1 MRSLLT
7 RFDENAA
14 RQPDKAAL
22 VVADAAGQWQTV
34 TYRQLWERSQQLT
47 RGLASYQL
55 RPGCRAVLMIP
66 PSVDFFALA
75 FALLRLGIVA
85 VLVDPAIGLRNV
97 TRCLAQAEPEIFLG
111 SPLTHGLR
119 ILFGWGKPSV
129 SLNLSLSQI
138 QRASHKQ
145 PPDFQPPDSQRPDS
159 QRPTLP
165 DDGEMAVIFTSGS
178 TGLPKGAIYTQAN
191 FAAQVAML
199 ENTLHLA
206 GDEVDLPAFPIFA
219 LIDCLLGVTAVIPD
233 MRFPRPARV
242 DPRRIIPAI
251 QSQQVDTLF
260 ASPVVLARLARY
272 GAEKQETLPS
282 LRRIITAGAP
292 APVAVMEQ
300 FSQLLSDE
308 AELWGVYGS
317 TETLPVTLINGR
329 EILSETRFL
338 SEQGAGVCIGRL
350 VEGAEVR
357 IVRITDDP
365 IPAWDESLRL
375 PDGQIGEIAV
385 KGAAVTNGYVGKAD
399 YTRLSKIRDT
409 DGQII
414 HRMGD
419 VGYFDRQGRL
429 WYCGRKSHRVILT
442 DSKIERGRRGLGRFT
457 RIKSAQSAFPSSFL
471 SVPPG
476 ISPDG
481 ETLYTEPIEG
491 FFNAHPLVYRSALV
505 GVERAGRVQP
515 VLWVELQPSA
525 KRADKSRLR
534 AELLQVAAN
543 NPATQRIQTILFH
556 PDFPT
561 DVRHNSKI
569 IREKLASQAQG
580 KLA

>member
-1 MRSLLT
+1 MRRS
-7 RFDENAA
+7 RWRREWVRCSSGSA
-14 RQPDKAAL
+14 RR
-22 VVADAAGQWQTV
+22 VSVCI
-34 TYRQLWERSQQLT
+34 
-47 RGLASYQL
+47 
-55 RPGCRAVLMIP
+55 RPGSRAVLMIP

-85 VLVDPAIGLRNV
+85 VLIDPGIGLRNV
-97 TRCLAQAEPEIFLG
+97 TRCLAQTDAEIFLG
-111 SPLTHGLR
+111 SLLTHGLR
-119 ILFGWGKPSV
+119 ILFGWGKS
-129 SLNLSLSQI
+129 SLRLKLSLVDI
-138 QRASHKQ
+138 QRASQKQ
-145 PPDFQPPDSQRPDS
+145 PPDFQPPALSPEA
-159 QRPTLP
+159 
-165 DDGEMAVIFTSGS
+165 EMAVIFTSGS
-178 TGLPKGAIYTQAN
+178 TGLPKGAVYTRAN

-199 ENTLHLA
+199 ENTLHLS

-242 DPRRIIPAI
+242 DPRRMIAAI
-251 QSQQVDTLF
+251 QTHAVDTMF
-260 ASPVVLARLARY
+260 ASPVVLARLAHY
-272 GAEKQETLPS
+272 GAEKREKLPS

-292 APVAVMEQ
+292 APVPVLEE

-308 AELWGVYGS
+308 AQLWGVYGS

-329 EILSETRFL
+329 EILAETRFL
-338 SEQGAGVCIGRL
+338 SEQGAGVCIGRP

-357 IVRITDDP
+357 VIQITDEP
-365 IPAWDESLRL
+365 IPVWDETLRL
-375 PDGQIGEIAV
+375 PAGQIGEIAV
-385 KGAAVTNGYVGKAD
+385 KGAAVTSGYVGKAD

-409 DGQII
+409 DGQIV

-419 VGYFDRQGRL
+419 VGYFDEQGRL
-429 WYCGRKSHRVILT
+429 WYCGRKSHRVIA
-442 DSKIERGRRGLGRFT
+442 G
-457 RIKSAQSAFPSSFL
+457 
-471 SVPPG
+471 
-476 ISPDG
+476 G
-481 ETLYTEPIEG
+481 ETLFTESIEG

-505 GVERAGRVQP
+505 GVARAGQVQP

-534 AELLQVAAN
+534 AELLRLAAN

-561 DVRHNSKI
+561 DIRHNSKI
-569 IREKLASQAQG
+569 IREKLARQAQR

>member
-178 TGLPKGAIYTQAN
+178 TGLPKGAIYTRAN

-199 ENTLHLA
+199 ETTLHLR
-206 GDEVDLPAFPIFA
+206 GEEVDLPAFPIFA

-233 MRFPRPARV
+233 MRFPRPAKA
-242 DPRRIIPAI
+242 DASRIIPAI
-251 QSQQVDTLF
+251 QSQRVDTLF

-272 GAEKQETLPS
+272 GAEKQEKLPS

-292 APVAVMEQ
+292 APVPVLEE
-300 FSQLLSDE
+300 FSQMLNDQ
-308 AELWGVYGS
+308 ADLWGVYGS
-317 TETLPVTLINGR
+317 TETLPVTLINSR
-329 EILSETRFL
+329 EILSETRFG
-338 SEQGAGVCIGRL
+338 SEKGAGICIGRP

-357 IVRITDDP
+357 IVQITDEP
-365 IPAWDESLRL
+365 IPAWDEALGL
-375 PDGQIGEIAV
+375 PVGQIGEIVV
-385 KGAAVTNGYVGKAD
+385 KGPAVTSAYVGKAD
-399 YTRLSKIRDT
+399 YSRLAKIRDR

-419 VGYFDRQGRL
+419 VGYFDDQGRL
-429 WYCGRKSHRVILT
+429 WYCGRKSHRVVLSHGEIL
-442 DSKIERGRRGLGRFT
+442 FT
-457 RIKSAQSAFPSSFL
+457 EQ
-471 SVPPG
+471 
-476 ISPDG
+476 
-481 ETLYTEPIEG
+481 IEG
-491 FFNAHPLVYRSALV
+491 IFNAHPLVYRSGLV
-505 GVERAGRVQP
+505 GVVRAGRMQP
-515 VLWVELQPSA
+515 VLWVELEPSA
-525 KRADKSRLR
+525 QKADQSRLR
-534 AELLQVAAN
+534 AELLQLAAD
-543 NPATQRIQTILFH
+543 NPTTRLVQTILFH

-569 IREKLASQAQG
+569 IREKLARLAQK
-580 KLA
+580 KLT

>member
-1 MRSLLT
+1 MNSLLT
-7 RFDENAA
+7 QFDENAA
-14 RQPDKAAL
+14 RHPDKAAL
-22 VVADAAGQWQTV
+22 VFADSAGNWQTA
-34 TYRQLWERSQQLT
+34 TYHQLWERSQQLA
-47 RGLASYQL
+47 RGLASYQI
-55 RPGCRAVLMIP
+55 RPGSRAVLMIP

-85 VLVDPAIGLRNV
+85 VLIDPGIGLRNV
-97 TRCLAQAEPEIFLG
+97 TRCLAQTDAEIFLG

-119 ILFGWGKPSV
+119 ILFGWGKPG
-129 SLNLSLSQI
+129 LRLKLSLADI
-138 QRASHKQ
+138 RRASQKQ
-145 PPDFQPPDSQRPDS
+145 TPDFQSPALSPDA
-159 QRPTLP
+159 
-165 DDGEMAVIFTSGS
+165 EMAVIFTSGS

-233 MRFPRPARV
+233 MRFPRPAKV

-251 QSQQVDTLF
+251 QNQRVDTLF

-272 GAEKQETLPS
+272 GAEKRKKLTS

-292 APVAVMEQ
+292 APVPVLEQ

-308 AELWGVYGS
+308 AALWGVYGS
-317 TETLPVTLINGR
+317 TETLPVTLIAGR
-329 EILSETRFL
+329 EILAETRFL
-338 SEQGAGVCIGRL
+338 SEQGAGICIGRP

-357 IVRITDDP
+357 IVQITDNP

-375 PDGQIGEIAV
+375 PVGEIGEIAV

-419 VGYFDRQGRL
+419 VGYLDGQGRL
-429 WYCGRKSHRVILT
+429 WYCGRKSHRVIA
-442 DSKIERGRRGLGRFT
+442 G
-457 RIKSAQSAFPSSFL
+457 
-471 SVPPG
+471 
-476 ISPDG
+476 G
-481 ETLYTEPIEG
+481 ETLFTETIEG

-505 GVERAGRVQP
+505 GVARAGRVQP
-515 VLWVELQPSA
+515 VLWVELEPSA
-525 KRADKSRLR
+525 KSTDKIRLR
-534 AELLQVAAN
+534 GELLQVAAN
-543 NPATQRIQTILFH
+543 NPATRLVQTILFH

-569 IREKLASQAQG
+569 IREKLARQAQR
-580 KLA
+580 KLT

>member
-22 VVADAAGQWQTV
+22 VFADASGQWQTV

-55 RPGCRAVLMIP
+55 RPGSRAVLMIP

-85 VLVDPAIGLRNV
+85 VLVDPAIGLGNV
-97 TRCLAQAEPEIFLG
+97 TRCLAQAAPEIFLG

-119 ILFGWGKPSV
+119 VLFGWGKPTLR
-129 SLNLSLSQI
+129 LNLSLSHI
-138 QRASHKQ
+138 QQASRKQ
-145 PPDFQPPDSQRPDS
+145 PPDFQPPR
-159 QRPTLP
+159 LP
-165 DDGEMAVIFTSGS
+165 EDGEMGVIFTSGS
-178 TGLPKGAIYTQAN
+178 TGLPKGAIYSRAN

-199 ENTLHLA
+199 ETTLRLS
-206 GDEVDLPAFPIFA
+206 GEEVDLPAFPIFA

-233 MRFPRPARV
+233 MRFPRPAKV
-242 DPRRIIPAI
+242 DPRKIIPAI
-251 QSQQVDTLF
+251 QSYRVDTLF

-272 GAEKQETLPS
+272 GAEQREKLPS

-292 APVAVMEQ
+292 APVPVLEQ

-308 AELWGVYGS
+308 ADLWGVYGS
-317 TETLPVTLINGR
+317 TETLPVTLINSR
-329 EILSETRFL
+329 EILSETRFG
-338 SEQGAGVCIGRL
+338 SEKGAGICIGRP

-357 IVRITDDP
+357 IVQISDEP
-365 IPAWDESLRL
+365 IPAWDDSLRL
-375 PDGQIGEIAV
+375 PAGEIGEIVV
-385 KGAAVTNGYVGKAD
+385 KGAAVTNRYVGKAD
-399 YTRLSKIRDT
+399 YTRLSKIRDA

-419 VGYFDRQGRL
+419 VGYVDGQGRL
-429 WYCGRKSHRVILT
+429 WYCGRKSHRVL
-442 DSKIERGRRGLGRFT
+442 L
-457 RIKSAQSAFPSSFL
+457 A
-471 SVPPG
+471 
-476 ISPDG
+476 DG
-481 ETLYTEPIEG
+481 ETLFTEQLEG

-505 GVERAGRVQP
+505 GVARAGKVEP

-534 AELLQVAAN
+534 AELLQLAAN
-543 NPATQRIQTILFH
+543 NPATERIQTILFH

-569 IREKLASQAQG
+569 IREKLARLAQK
-580 KLA
+580 KLT

>member
-1 MRSLLT
+1 MNSLLT
-7 RFDENAA
+7 RLDENAA
-14 RQPDKAAL
+14 RHPHKAAF
-22 VVADAAGQWQTV
+22 VFADSAGKWQTV
-34 TYRQLWERSQQLT
+34 TYQQLCERSQQLA
-47 RGLASYQL
+47 RGLAAFDI
-55 RPGCRAVLMIP
+55 RPGSRAVLMIP

-85 VLVDPAIGLRNV
+85 VLIDPAIGLRNV
-97 TRCLAQAEPEIFLG
+97 TRCLAQTAAEIFLG

-119 ILFGWGKPSV
+119 ILFGWGKPT
-129 SLNLSLSQI
+129 LRLKLSLGDI
-138 QRASHKQ
+138 QRASRK
-145 PPDFQPPDSQRPDS
+145 PPPHFQPP
-159 QRPTLP
+159 TLP
-165 DDGEMAVIFTSGS
+165 PDGEMAVIFTSGS

-191 FAAQVAML
+191 FAAQVTML

-242 DPRRIIPAI
+242 DPRRIIAAI
-251 QSQQVDTLF
+251 QSQRVDTLF

-272 GAEKQETLPS
+272 GAEKREKLPS

-292 APVAVMEQ
+292 APVAVLEE

-308 AELWGVYGS
+308 AEVWGVYGA

-338 SEQGAGVCIGRL
+338 SAQGAGVCIGRP

-357 IVRITDDP
+357 IVQITDNP
-365 IPAWDESLRL
+365 IPAWDETLRL
-375 PDGQIGEIAV
+375 PAGQIGEIVV
-385 KGAAVTNGYVGKAD
+385 KGEAVTEKYVGKAD
-399 YTRLSKIRDT
+399 YTRLSKIQDT
-409 DGQII
+409 DGQIL

-419 VGYFDRQGRL
+419 VGYFDAQGRL

-457 RIKSAQSAFPSSFL
+457 RIKSAQSAFASSFL

-476 ISPDG
+476 ISSDG
-481 ETLYTEPIEG
+481 ETLFTEPIEG

-505 GVERAGRVQP
+505 GVELAGSVQP

-525 KRADKSRLR
+525 RDADKSRLR
-534 AELLQVAAN
+534 AELLQLAAN
-543 NPATQRIQTILFH
+543 HPATQRIQTILFH
-556 PDFPT
+556 SDFPT

-569 IREKLASQAQG
+569 IREKLARQAQR
-580 KLA
+580 KLT